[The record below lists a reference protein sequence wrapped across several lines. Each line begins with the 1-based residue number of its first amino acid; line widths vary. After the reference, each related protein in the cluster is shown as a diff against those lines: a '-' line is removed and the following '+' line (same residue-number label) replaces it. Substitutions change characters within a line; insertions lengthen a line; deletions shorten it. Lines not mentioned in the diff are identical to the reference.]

1 MRLQAVE
8 VARWLRRRVE
18 NVAVALL
25 SVMFATFILQIF
37 FRYVLNNP
45 VGWSEEVIITTWLWS
60 VLWGAA
66 FVLRES
72 EEIRFDII
80 YSNIGEGARRVF
92 TAVSGLALIVLYGIS
107 LPGAYSYVSF
117 MRVERSAYLQV
128 PISWLYSV
136 YVIFAVACVG
146 RYCWLVYQAV
156 RGARSPATDPAQLV
170 DSSVPVS
177 PFALCIVTIV
187 FLGTLGLPIG
197 HSMIAASILYLLLSG
212 LDLGTVAEQIL
223 HELFN
228 SYVLLAIPLFI
239 LAADLM
245 NIGSLTDRLLQFC
258 LVLVGRF
265 RGGLGH
271 VNVVANM
278 IFAGMSGSAIADAVG
293 VGRIIIGMMTKD
305 GRYPVAYA
313 GAITASAA
321 IIGPI
326 IPPSIPM
333 VLYALIS
340 DTSIGYLFLGGFVPE
355 IMLGVAFMTM
365 NSVIAR
371 RRNYPVEPP
380 VPLRKVPRITLRAF
394 PALML
399 PVILLFGIYGGV
411 MTPTEGAAAA
421 AFYALF
427 ASTVLYRAVTWNQL
441 YGAILTSGKASTSIG
456 ILIAGALVFNYVV
469 TSENIPKSLQ
479 ALMSGYHLSAGG
491 FLLIVNIVLLILGC
505 LLEGSTILLV
515 VVPIFIPTAKALG
528 IDLVHFGV
536 VVVVNIMIGLLTP
549 PYGLLLFVLANMT
562 KQPLTAIVREAAPFI
577 FTAIVLLA
585 FITVVP
591 ESILW
596 LPRLMGY
603 KG

>member
-1 MRLQAVE
+1 M
-8 VARWLRRRVE
+8 
-18 NVAVALL
+18 
-25 SVMFATFILQIF
+25 
-37 FRYVLNNP
+37 
-45 VGWSEEVIITTWLWS
+45 
-60 VLWGAA
+60 
-66 FVLRES
+66 
-72 EEIRFDII
+72 
-80 YSNIGEGARRVF
+80 
-92 TAVSGLALIVLYGIS
+92 
-107 LPGAYSYVSF
+107 
-117 MRVERSAYLQV
+117 
-128 PISWLYSV
+128 
-136 YVIFAVACVG
+136 
-146 RYCWLVYQAV
+146 
-156 RGARSPATDPAQLV
+156 
-170 DSSVPVS
+170 PVS
-177 PFALCIVTIV
+177 PFALCIVSIV
-187 FLGTLGLPIG
+187 VLGALGLPIG
-197 HSMIAASILYLLLSG
+197 HSMIVASVFYLLLSG
-212 LDLGTVAEQIL
+212 LDLGTAAEQIL
-223 HELFN
+223 NGLFN

-293 VGRIIIGMMTKD
+293 IGRIIIGMMTKD

-340 DTSIGYLFLGGFVPE
+340 DTSIGFLFLGGFVPGV
-355 IMLGVAFMTM
+355 MLGAVFMVM
-365 NSVIAR
+365 NSIIAR

-380 VPLRKVPRITLRAF
+380 IPVGEIPKITLRAF

-421 AFYALF
+421 AFYALL
-427 ASTVLYRAVTWNQL
+427 ASTLIYRAVTWKQL
-441 YGAILTSGKASTSIG
+441 YGAILTSGRATTSIG
-456 ILIAGALVFNYVV
+456 MLIAGALVFNYVV
-469 TSENIPKSLQ
+469 TIENVPASL
-479 ALMSGYHLSAGG
+479 AKVLTGLHPSAAG
-491 FLLIVNIVLLILGC
+491 FLLIVNILLLVLGC

-515 VVPIFIPTAKALG
+515 IVPIFIPTAKALG

-562 KQPLTAIVREAAPFI
+562 KQPLVAIVREAAPFI
-577 FTAIVLLA
+577 VAALVVLA
-585 FITVVP
+585 VITVFP
-591 ESILW
+591 DTILW
-596 LPRLMGY
+596 LPRLVGY

>member
-1 MRLQAVE
+1 M
-8 VARWLRRRVE
+8 
-18 NVAVALL
+18 
-25 SVMFATFILQIF
+25 T
-37 FRYVLNNP
+37 
-45 VGWSEEVIITTWLWS
+45 
-60 VLWGAA
+60 
-66 FVLRES
+66 
-72 EEIRFDII
+72 
-80 YSNIGEGARRVF
+80 
-92 TAVSGLALIVLYGIS
+92 
-107 LPGAYSYVSF
+107 
-117 MRVERSAYLQV
+117 
-128 PISWLYSV
+128 
-136 YVIFAVACVG
+136 
-146 RYCWLVYQAV
+146 
-156 RGARSPATDPAQLV
+156 
-170 DSSVPVS
+170 VS
-177 PFALCIVTIV
+177 PFALCIIAITT
-187 FLGTLGLPIG
+187 LAALGLPIG
-197 HSMIAASILYLLLSG
+197 HAMIASSILYLLLTG
-212 LDLGTVAEQIL
+212 LDPGTAAEQIL
-223 HELFN
+223 NGLFN

-293 VGRIIIGMMTKD
+293 IGRIIIGMMTK
-305 GRYPVAYA
+305 GGKYPIAYA

-340 DTSIGYLFLGGFVPE
+340 DTSIGYLFLGGFVPGV
-355 IMLGVAFMTM
+355 MLGIAFMVM
-365 NSVIAR
+365 NSIIAR
-371 RRNYPVEPP
+371 RRGFPVEPKIP
-380 VPLRKVPRITLRAF
+380 ARDVPKITLSAF

-427 ASTVLYRAVTWNQL
+427 ASTVLYRAVTWKQL
-441 YGAILTSGKASTSIG
+441 YDALLTSGKASTSVG
-456 ILIAGALVFNYVV
+456 MLIAGALAFNYVV
-469 TSENIPKSLQ
+469 TVENIPNSL
-479 ALMSGYHLSAGG
+479 AGIMGGFSLSASG
-491 FLLIVNIVLLILGC
+491 FLLMVNVILLVLGC

-515 VVPIFIPTAKALG
+515 VVPIFIPTARALG

-536 VVVVNIMIGLLTP
+536 VVVVNIMIGLVTP

-562 KQPLTAIVREAAPFI
+562 KQPLGAIVREAVPFI
-577 FTAIVLLA
+577 MAAILILA
-585 FITVVP
+585 IITVVP
-591 ESILW
+591 DSVLW

-603 KG
+603 RG

>member
-1 MRLQAVE
+1 ML
-8 VARWLRRRVE
+8 
-18 NVAVALL
+18 
-25 SVMFATFILQIF
+25 
-37 FRYVLNNP
+37 
-45 VGWSEEVIITTWLWS
+45 
-60 VLWGAA
+60 
-66 FVLRES
+66 
-72 EEIRFDII
+72 D
-80 YSNIGEGARRVF
+80 
-92 TAVSGLALIVLYGIS
+92 
-107 LPGAYSYVSF
+107 
-117 MRVERSAYLQV
+117 
-128 PISWLYSV
+128 
-136 YVIFAVACVG
+136 
-146 RYCWLVYQAV
+146 
-156 RGARSPATDPAQLV
+156 
-170 DSSVPVS
+170 
-177 PFALCIVTIV
+177 PFAICIISISI
-187 FLGTLGLPIG
+187 LAALGLPIG
-197 HSMIAASILYLLLSG
+197 HAMIVSSILYLLLAG
-212 LDLGTVAEQIL
+212 LDLGTAAEQL
-223 HELFN
+223 LNGLFN
-228 SYVLLAIPLFI
+228 SYVLLAVPLFI

-293 VGRIIIGMMTKD
+293 IGRIIIGMMTK
-305 GRYPVAYA
+305 GGKYPVAYA

-340 DTSIGYLFLGGFVPE
+340 DASIGFLFLGGVVPGAL
-355 IMLGVAFMTM
+355 LGVAFMAM
-365 NSVIAR
+365 NTVIAR
-371 RRNYPVEPP
+371 RRNYPIEPP
-380 VPLRKVPRITLRAF
+380 IPVREFPKITVRAF

-421 AFYALF
+421 AAYALF
-427 ASTVLYRAVTWNQL
+427 ASVVLYRAVSWKQL
-441 YGAILTSGKASTSIG
+441 YDAILTSGKATTSVG
-456 ILIAGALVFNYVV
+456 ILIAGALAFNYVV

-549 PYGLLLFVLANMT
+549 PYGLLLFIIANMT
-562 KQPLTAIVREAAPFI
+562 KQPLSAIVREAAPFI
-577 FTAIVLLA
+577 VMALVVLAIITA
-585 FITVVP
+585 VP
-591 ESILW
+591 ELVLW
-596 LPRLMGY
+596 LPKLMGY